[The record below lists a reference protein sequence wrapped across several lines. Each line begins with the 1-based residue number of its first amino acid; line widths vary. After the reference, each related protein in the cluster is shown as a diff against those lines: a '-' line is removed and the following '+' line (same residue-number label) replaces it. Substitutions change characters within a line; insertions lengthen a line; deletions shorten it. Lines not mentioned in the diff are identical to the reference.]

1 MKKISNWYK
10 ELPEPERTEA
20 LNIVTYATSQV
31 KVKSLYEALSGGF
44 VWFESPQGRH
54 YWEAITE
61 RYEED

>member
-10 ELPEPERTEA
+10 KLPEPARTEA
-20 LNIVTYATSQV
+20 LNIVTYATSQL

-44 VWFESPQGRH
+44 VWYESPQGRY

-61 RYEED
+61 SYEKD